1 MRALWVTASIAI
13 LFVSPVLA
21 EEPVGCDKFKWPVEK
36 EMTALRASH
45 LQEIKSGTKL
55 SGVPFV
61 ATLVLI
67 PSDTANLPAAPERA
81 PKDNTFSGYLS
92 MPDIAAGTYSIGLSD
107 AAWVDVVQDGRFLK
121 LKAHSGVQGC
131 RGIRKVFQFE
141 LGADPITI
149 QVSDDPHRG

>member
-1 MRALWVTASIAI
+1 MAGNGFR
-13 LFVSPVLA
+13 
-21 EEPVGCDKFKWPVEK
+21 PVEK

-81 PKDNTFSGYLS
+81 PKDNT
-92 MPDIAAGTYSIGLSD
+92 SD
-107 AAWVDVVQDGRFLK
+107 ACARLK
-121 LKAHSGVQGC
+121 GNPARANAARQAPRPEHPLLFFGGTAVHPDQS
-131 RGIRKVFQFE
+131 RLRERMEMQFE
-141 LGADPITI
+141 
-149 QVSDDPHRG
+149 SDERG